1 MEKPETKLEAERWK
15 DVASKLLENRDLL
28 GSKRFAK
35 RAQDLCPQVDGV
47 DQIISIIDV
56 LLAAEKRINNHFDWY
71 AILQLDCRSNDLEAI
86 RRQYRKLCLLLHP
99 DKNKSVFADN
109 AFKLVCD
116 AWAFLSDSSKKFL
129 YDKEYN
135 LCKKFDPIVL
145 RHNQP
150 KPPPA
155 KAAAPPPPP
164 PPPQQMPQQTQTQT
178 PVRRSV
184 REKRKTAKSFSAEV
198 MAEMEDTTTTQDDN
212 NVQDQAQNGNAAQA
226 QAQAPSRLS
235 TFWTTCPYCYHLYEY
250 PGVYKDCCLRCQ
262 NCRRGFH
269 AVVVA
274 SPPPAVGPERDMYY
288 CCWAFFPIGYTTPG
302 NVGKNSNWTPF
313 TEMFAVPSQPGEVET
328 EDRMASRND
337 SLREDDLVDNRS
349 GKKGRTE
356 NLSNKIMKE
365 KNFTSSQAELVKEGS
380 GNVGTSKDVQGG
392 SGANTV
398 DSQKTLRVK
407 TTARKSIIKPKP
419 NNQIPTEVQNK
430 SVGGK
435 SNPDWVGMDL
445 NLELRPETEE
455 PYIADGVGGIE
466 IGSID
471 KEATEGIGFF
481 EGLDDILG
489 NLPILSVPGAQK
501 PGNAR

>member
-1 MEKPETKLEAERWK
+1 MEKTEAKLEAERWK
-15 DVASKLLENRDLL
+15 DVADKLLENRDLL

-35 RAQDLCPQVDGV
+35 RAQDLYQQVDGV
-47 DQIISIIDV
+47 DQIMAIIDV
-56 LLAAEKRINNHFDWY
+56 LLASEKRINNHFDWY
-71 AILQLDCRSNDLEAI
+71 AILQLDCRSNDLELI

-99 DKNKSVFADN
+99 DKNKSAFADN

-116 AWAFLSDSSKKFL
+116 AWAFLSDSSKKSL
-129 YDKEYN
+129 YDNEFN
-135 LCKKFDPIVL
+135 LFKKFDPIVL
-145 RHNQP
+145 RQQNQ
-150 KPPPA
+150 
-155 KAAAPPPPP
+155 P
-164 PPPQQMPQQTQTQT
+164 PPPQPAKAKAAPPSQPPPRPPQPPQQTQT
-178 PVRRSV
+178 PVRRSA
-184 REKRKTAKSFSAEV
+184 REKRKTGKSFSAEA
-198 MAEMEDTTTTQDDN
+198 MAEMEDTTATQN
-212 NVQDQAQNGNAAQA
+212 EAQNGNAAQA
-226 QAQAPSRLS
+226 QGSAPSRLS
-235 TFWTTCPYCYHLYEY
+235 TFWTTCPYCYYLYEY
-250 PGVYKDCCLRCQ
+250 PGVYEDCCLRCQ

-274 SPPPAVGPERDMYY
+274 SPPPAVGPEKDMYY

-337 SLREDDLVDNRS
+337 SVREDDLVDSHS

-356 NLSNKIMKE
+356 NVRNNVMKE
-365 KNFTSSQAELVKEGS
+365 RSFASSQAEMVKEGS
-380 GNVGTSKDVQGG
+380 GNTYKTTNVATESG
-392 SGANTV
+392 SAPSNEEP
-398 DSQKTLRVK
+398 QKTLRVK
-407 TTARKSIIKPKP
+407 TTARKSIRPKP

-430 SVGGK
+430 AVGAK

-455 PYIADGVGGIE
+455 PYNADGGGGIE

-489 NLPILSVPGAQK
+489 NLPILSVPGVQK
-501 PGNAR
+501 SGNAK